1 MQIIVEKCV
10 FDEFLNISRCHCG
23 DDAHI
28 GQAMDYA
35 DAYTTFETQ
44 GRALPLLIKGD
55 ALSLLRDTFGGSDD
69 PRELI
74 AQNRETINA
83 IVHFLIDE
91 DTHWQWSIEIDR
103 ETMLRWGRQRDLW
116 HWKPV

>member
-1 MQIIVEKCV
+1 ME
-10 FDEFLNISRCHCG
+10 
-23 DDAHI
+23 
-28 GQAMDYA
+28 YA

-44 GRALPLLIKGD
+44 GRALPLLIRGD

-69 PRELI
+69 ARELI
-74 AQNRETINA
+74 AENHETIDA
-83 IVHFLIDE
+83 IVHFLIEE
-91 DTHWQWSIEIDR
+91 DTHWQWSLEIDR